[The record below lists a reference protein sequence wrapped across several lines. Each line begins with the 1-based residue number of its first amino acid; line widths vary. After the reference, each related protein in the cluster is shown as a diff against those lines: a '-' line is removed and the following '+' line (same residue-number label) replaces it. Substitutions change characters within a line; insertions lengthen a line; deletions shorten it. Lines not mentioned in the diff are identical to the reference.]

1 MKTID
6 VPSSG
11 ALGDIVASRNH
22 YGPYTR
28 RRLRPRKGRRT
39 KRATVAQRNTQAEK
53 RAVAKALAALSETQI
68 QAWVCAA
75 EDVLSRTCL
84 GKRWPITWQTYF
96 HKVNDPR
103 AGFGQEVLMD
113 PPPRGKFGRNPVGGL
128 IITNVGGEITLE
140 LEVSEPPSADIMVF
154 GAKPCRRTVLK
165 CFVCPRI
172 GPLPAP
178 VGGLSDITE
187 QYVAKHGK
195 PKAGERVFIR
205 TRQYLDGPED
215 PFVETSAVVPADG
228 GVSGVGAGV

>member
-11 ALGDIVASRNH
+11 ALGKIVASRNH

-28 RRLRPRKGRRT
+28 RRTRPRKRRRT
-39 KRATVAQRNTQAEK
+39 IRSTPAQARTQAEK
-53 RAVAKALAALSETQI
+53 RAVAKALAALSDEQI
-68 QAWVCAA
+68 QAWVRAS

-84 GKRWPITWQTYF
+84 GKRWPITWQAYF

-103 AGFGQEVLMD
+103 AGFGQEVLLD
-113 PPPRGKFGRNPVGGL
+113 PPPRGHFGRNPVGQL

-140 LEVSEPPSADIMVF
+140 LEVSEPPTADIMVF
-154 GAKPCRRTVLK
+154 GSKPCRRTVLK
-165 CFVCPRI
+165 CFQCPRI

-195 PKAGERVFIR
+195 PQAGQRVFIR
-205 TRQYLDGPED
+205 TKQYLDGPED
-215 PFVETSAVVPADG
+215 LFQETSAVVPANG
-228 GVSGVGAGV
+228 GEGGAGAGV